1 LARGHFQQITKER
14 REDKVRSVVNYT
26 LWGKPQENRA
36 LLNEHQCGSDSIET
50 TTGSWHTAEDSE
62 ETTSLLED
70 RESFGHEGPL
80 EDRPEEVDDDELT
93 DHVQQYMRQ
102 LAKTPLLTGEGEQE
116 VALRIEEARRE
127 LEGIGLSLPFA
138 AQDLLNILSRS
149 KTVSD
154 PWDGGKSDEW
164 VIATLESLKQAHDQ
178 SERTESREQRDR
190 YGAEMRRLIA
200 EMNGGNG
207 LVEPKRS
214 RCAQRIGEKAGIPT
228 AELKQLLERI
238 KRAKKQYVEARNL
251 LTKANLRLVVAI
263 AKKYMNRGL
272 SFPDLVQEG
281 NVGLMKAAEKFDG
294 RMGYR
299 FSTYAVWWIRQA
311 IRRAIKE
318 QTRTIHIPANMI
330 ETVQRVARVSHNLAR
345 DLGREPFPNEIAGEM
360 GLSVKKIREVLHITH
375 EPISLETP
383 AGDEGAHLVDLLE
396 DKNAAGPQDPALFHD
411 LVEGL
416 NKALSTLTAREEK
429 LIRMRFGIGETSHHT
444 LEELAQTFGL
454 TRERVRQIE
463 GKALSKL
470 RHHAGAWEG

>member
-1 LARGHFQQITKER
+1 M
-14 REDKVRSVVNYT
+14 RSIVNYT
-26 LWGKPQENRA
+26 VCSEPQEHRA
-36 LLNEHQCGSDSIET
+36 LLNEHRCGSDPAET
-50 TTGSWHTAEDSE
+50 ATGRWHAAEDSE
-62 ETTSLLED
+62 ETTSLLEH
-70 RESFGHEGPL
+70 RASFSHEGPL
-80 EDRPEEVDDDELT
+80 EERPEEVDDDELT
-93 DHVQQYMRQ
+93 DHVQRYMRQ

-127 LEGIGLSLPFA
+127 LEDIGLSLPLA
-138 AQDLLNILSRS
+138 AEAFLHMLSRS
-149 KTVSD
+149 SD
-154 PWDGGKSDEW
+154 PKDGGKSDEW

-178 SERTESREQRDR
+178 SERTKSRKQSDR
-190 YGAEMRRLIA
+190 CGAELSRLSA
-200 EMNGGNG
+200 GMNTGNK
-207 LVEPKRS
+207 LVRKRIE
-214 RCAQRIGEKAGIPT
+214 QKAGLPS

-238 KRAKKQYVEARNL
+238 TRATKQYVEARNV

-311 IRRAIKE
+311 IRRAIGE
-318 QTRTIHIPANMI
+318 QTRTIHIPAHTI
-330 ETVQRVARVSHNLAR
+330 ETVQQVARASRDLAQ
-345 DLGREPFPNEIAGEM
+345 DLGREPFPHEIAGEM

-383 AGDEGAHLVDLLE
+383 SGDEGAHLVDFLE
-396 DKNAAGPQDPALFHD
+396 DKNAARPQDPALLHD

-416 NKALSTLTAREEK
+416 NEALSTLTAREEK
-429 LIRMRFGIGETSHHT
+429 LIRMRFGIGEASQHT
-444 LEELAQTFGL
+444 LEELAQTFSL

-463 GKALSKL
+463 GKALRKL
-470 RHHAGAWEG
+470 RHHAGAWEA